1 MLVHPSWDSEADT
14 QVVTVSGILREAAAA
29 GLFLALQLLF
39 RCLLLPPC
47 FWPSVIT
54 PERMFSWVAF
64 RCFLLPSCAMLLILM
79 DIIILTVW
87 YLVKKY
93 LCLCESKFEGTFMR
107 LLSMFL
113 LSRWNSP
120 SVSGATI
127 PAFTELALTTLVI
140 YGTYLLPIHLP
151 VLNSVLLWPLG
162 SSTQWVGDNTGILV
176 SSPER
181 RPTS

>member
-1 MLVHPSWDSEADT
+1 
-14 QVVTVSGILREAAAA
+14 
-29 GLFLALQLLF
+29 
-39 RCLLLPPC
+39 
-47 FWPSVIT
+47 
-54 PERMFSWVAF
+54 
-64 RCFLLPSCAMLLILM
+64 M

-93 LCLCESKFEGTFMR
+93 LRLCESKFEGTFMR
-107 LLSMFL
+107 LLSMSL

-140 YGTYLLPIHLP
+140 YHTCLLPIHLP

-162 SSTQWVGDNTGILV
+162 SSTQWAGDNTGILV

-181 RPTS
+181 RPSSQVLTLE